1 MGTAD
6 AGAVPGDPLAVAA
19 LADRLGRVAASL
31 AGPARQLRE
40 LPAERYWE
48 GPAAAAFTGWRES
61 LAVRLDQVHRRYAAA
76 AAALAR
82 YHPALAEAQQRAQ
95 LALQRAEQARAEGR
109 AAQDALAGLA
119 VRLRLEPVPDPAAL
133 AEHRR
138 WTVRA
143 GDAAAALTAAQ
154 RLLADARALRD
165 DAARR
170 CAAALDTAADDPLR
184 DPPLGR
190 LRRLPVSAADW
201 AAAHLPLRQLAA
213 AAGRVAMVAGV
224 AALALSWVPVVG
236 QVLGAVALVAGVL
249 ALVADLTLAV
259 AGEAA
264 WWTAAMDAVGL
275 ATFGV
280 GRAARAGGEAAASA
294 HEARHALDRLVARR
308 IAGRPADPGA
318 TRVSRHAVR
327 RARRTLQQAER
338 AAAGLLPTPGRLR
351 AAYSVPGLVSAA
363 RAEAAAVSRAGRA
376 PRQVLRAVAVDTAAA
391 ARRDG
396 VLLSGAAGTPAAVQ
410 ARVEVTAGAV
420 GLLAGAAGG
429 RPPAGWDTARRLNRG
444 YARVGVRLPA
454 RAPLAG
460 PLLGT
465 AA

>member
-6 AGAVPGDPLAVAA
+6 AGALPGDPLAVAA

-48 GPAAAAFTGWRES
+48 GPAAAAFTGWREG

-143 GDAAAALTAAQ
+143 GDAAAALAAAQ

-165 DAARR
+165 DAARQ

-184 DPPLGR
+184 DPPLGQ

-201 AAAHLPLRQLAA
+201 AAAHLPLRRLAA
-213 AAGRVAMVAGV
+213 AASHLWAHPQPAEAVLLEWLRALAQALQDQDTATLHALTRSRPAPVQLAQAAAVETACLLV
-224 AALALSWVPVVG
+224 AAL
-236 QVLGAVALVAGVL
+236 
-249 ALVADLTLAV
+249 
-259 AGEAA
+259 E
-264 WWTAAMDAVGL
+264 
-275 ATFGV
+275 
-280 GRAARAGGEAAASA
+280 
-294 HEARHALDRLVARR
+294 
-308 IAGRPADPGA
+308 
-318 TRVSRHAVR
+318 
-327 RARRTLQQAER
+327 
-338 AAAGLLPTPGRLR
+338 
-351 AAYSVPGLVSAA
+351 
-363 RAEAAAVSRAGRA
+363 
-376 PRQVLRAVAVDTAAA
+376 
-391 ARRDG
+391 
-396 VLLSGAAGTPAAVQ
+396 
-410 ARVEVTAGAV
+410 
-420 GLLAGAAGG
+420 AGAA
-429 RPPAGWDTARRLNRG
+429 PSPAN
-444 YARVGVRLPA
+444 
-454 RAPLAG
+454 
-460 PLLGT
+460 
-465 AA
+465 